1 MYSSK
6 KTIITKNLIKDIYS
20 VNCMIAIFK
29 QGPAMPGSHAIERYL
44 IEDEMR
50 LFIRTHYLDKKDWYD
65 MSIQH

>member
-1 MYSSK
+1 
-6 KTIITKNLIKDIYS
+6 
-20 VNCMIAIFK
+20 MIAIFK

-65 MSIQH
+65 TSIQR